1 MSQATGTSV
10 AVDPPSGVALRTVLD
25 LSSQILSVCDPEGR
39 IVWWNE
45 GFVRALGY
53 GGSEIAGASF
63 LDFVDEEGRAAL
75 RSAGLA
81 AGAPRRGASTTS
93 SEVTGAVA
101 RVQRRDGE
109 WRSVE
114 WTIRV
119 DSSKGLVFLAGRDV
133 TERLA
138 AEREAGAGEARLR
151 AILAHSPSA
160 VYVKDLS
167 CRYLLVNEA
176 WAALAGREVQE
187 MIGLSD
193 AECQPANAAAIAEM
207 ELEATDGS
215 ASPTVSSLRLEVP
228 GGPRDLMVVLFP
240 LPGPDGAPY
249 AFCGIAT
256 DVTDRK
262 EIEAA
267 VVERERLLETV
278 LAASPD
284 IISLIDAEGRIGRV
298 SAAEGT
304 MLGHHHAEPTDAE
317 LFALVHPDDFD
328 AVASDFIAMV
338 TGSRNQLHERYR
350 VRHAE
355 GEWVTVDSR
364 AQAIVD
370 EDGTF
375 RGAVVVTRDVT
386 DRLRSEERLEAL
398 REAAEQA
405 SRAKSEFLSRMSHE
419 LRTPLNAILGF
430 SQLLEMDEL
439 PVPQSDAVDHILRAG
454 RHLLEL
460 IDEVLDIARIE
471 SGHLEL
477 AIRPVLV
484 AEVVAEAIGAVRP
497 MADRSEVVVQNAV
510 DPDEGPAVLADR
522 KRLLQVL
529 TNLVSNGVKYNRP
542 GGRVDVAC
550 VPAPEGRVRIAVSDT
565 GQGIAPENLDR
576 VFEPFERLGAAQ
588 AGVEGTGVGLS
599 LARRLVDHMQ
609 GVLEATS
616 VQEVGST
623 FTVELPLAVL
633 PEDEGQGPPRSGV
646 GGGGGPLFRV
656 LLVEE
661 DLTSLELVERVLSR
675 RPGVGVL
682 AAMHGRLA
690 LDLIRQQRPDLV
702 LLDLRLP
709 DMAGGTLLEELG
721 RDPVTAAIPV
731 ALLSDEDS
739 SHQVRR
745 LLGRGVA
752 GQLAK
757 PIDVRALLS
766 LVDAVR
772 AATGR

>member
-1 MSQATGTSV
+1 MSPATGTRV
-10 AVDPPSGVALRTVLD
+10 ALQPPSGVALRTVLD
-25 LSSQILSVCDPEGR
+25 LSSQVLCVCDLDGR

-45 GFVRALGY
+45 GFARVLGY
-53 GGSEIAGASF
+53 GGSEIAGAAL
-63 LDFVDEEGRAAL
+63 LDFVDEGGREAL
-75 RSAGLA
+75 LA
-81 AGAPRRGASTTS
+81 AGLGQSEGHSGPVP
-93 SEVTGAVA
+93 SEVTGALA

-109 WRSVE
+109 LRSVE
-114 WTIRV
+114 WTVRV
-119 DSSKGLVFLAGRDV
+119 DRGRALVFLAGRDV
-133 TERLA
+133 TDRAA
-138 AEREAGAGEARLR
+138 AEQEARVGEARLR

-176 WAALAGREVQE
+176 WADLAGRDVEE
-187 MIGLSD
+187 MIGRTD
-193 AECQPANAAAIAEM
+193 ADCQPANAAAIAEM
-207 ELEATDGS
+207 ELAATTAAGPAVTD
-215 ASPTVSSLRLEVP
+215 LRLATV
-228 GGPRDLMVVLFP
+228 GGQRDLMVVLFP

-249 AFCGIAT
+249 AFCAIAT
-256 DVTDRK
+256 EVTDRK
-262 EIEAA
+262 ELEAA

-278 LAASPD
+278 LTASPD
-284 IISLIDAEGRIGRV
+284 IISLIDAEGRISRV
-298 SAAEGT
+298 SAAAAT
-304 MLGHHHAEPTDAE
+304 MLGHPPTDPSDAA
-317 LFALVHPDDFD
+317 LFGLVHPEDFD

-338 TGSRNQLHERYR
+338 TGSRNHLHARYR
-350 VRHAE
+350 VRNAE
-355 GEWVTVDSR
+355 GAWVTVDSR
-364 AQAIVD
+364 SQAVVD
-370 EDGTF
+370 DDGAF

-386 DRLRSEERLEAL
+386 ERLRSEEHLETL
-398 REAAEQA
+398 RQAAEQA

-439 PVPQSDAVDHILRAG
+439 PVPQSDSVDHILRAG

-484 AEVVAEAIGAVRP
+484 SEVVAEAVGAVRA
-497 MADRSEVVVQNAV
+497 MADRAEVVVQNGV

-522 KRLLQVL
+522 QRLLQVIN
-529 TNLVSNGVKYNRP
+529 NLVSNAVKYNRP
-542 GGRVDVAC
+542 GGRVDVTC
-550 VPAPEGRVRIAVSDT
+550 PHAPEGRVRIAVSDT
-565 GQGIAPENLDR
+565 GQGIAADNLER
-576 VFEPFERLGAAQ
+576 VFEPFERLGAGQ
-588 AGVEGTGVGLS
+588 SGVEGTGVGLS

-609 GVLEATS
+609 GSLEASS
-616 VQEVGST
+616 VPEVGST
-623 FTVELPLAVL
+623 FTVELPLALL
-633 PEDEGQGPPRSGV
+633 PDDHAAGPPR
-646 GGGGGPLFRV
+646 GGAAMGAPSFRV

-661 DLTSLELVERVLSR
+661 NLTSLELVERVLSR

-709 DMAGGTLLEELG
+709 DMAGAALLEELG

-731 ALLSDEDS
+731 ALLSDDES
-739 SHQVRR
+739 GHQVRR

>member
-1 MSQATGTSV
+1 MSPGTGTHV
-10 AVDPPSGVALRTVLD
+10 ALQPPSGVALRAVLD
-25 LSSQILSVCDPEGR
+25 LSSQVLCVCDLEGR

-45 GFVRALGY
+45 GFARVLGY
-53 GGSEIAGASF
+53 GAEEIAGAAL
-63 LDFVDEEGRAAL
+63 LDFADEEGREAL
-75 RSAGLA
+75 LQAGLGASAG
-81 AGAPRRGASTTS
+81 GGVRPAPA
-93 SEVTGAVA
+93 EVSGAVA
-101 RVQRRDGE
+101 RVQRRDGDL
-109 WRSVE
+109 RSVE
-114 WTIRV
+114 WTVRV
-119 DSSKGLVFLAGRDV
+119 DRAKALVFLAGRDV
-133 TERLA
+133 TDRLA
-138 AEREAGAGEARLR
+138 AEQEARVGEARLR

-160 VYVKDLS
+160 VYVKDLA
-167 CRYLLVNEA
+167 CRYLLVNET
-176 WAALAGREVQE
+176 WAGLAGVEAEE
-187 MIGLSD
+187 MIGRTD
-193 AECQPANAAAIAEM
+193 GDCQAANATAIAEM
-207 ELEATDGS
+207 ELQATGAGS
-215 ASPTVSSLRLEVP
+215 TVTGLRLATA

-249 AFCGIAT
+249 AFCAIAT

-262 EIEAA
+262 VLEAA
-267 VVERERLLETV
+267 VEERERLLETV

-284 IISLIDAEGRIGRV
+284 IISLIDEEGRISRV
-298 SAAEGT
+298 SSAEAA
-304 MLGHHHAEPTDAE
+304 MLGHRHSDPSDTEI
-317 LFALVHPDDFD
+317 FALVHPEDFD
-328 AVASDFIAMV
+328 AVASDFIAMM
-338 TGSRNQLHERYR
+338 TGARNHLHERYR

-364 AQAIVD
+364 AQAVVD
-370 EDGTF
+370 EDGAF

-386 DRLRSEERLEAL
+386 DRLRSEERLESA
-398 REAAEQA
+398 RRAAEQA

-439 PVPQSDAVDHILRAG
+439 PVPQSDSVDHILRAG

-477 AIRPVLV
+477 AVRPVLV
-484 AEVVAEAIGAVRP
+484 SEVVAEAVGAVRA
-497 MADRSEVVVQNAV
+497 MAERAEVSVQNGV
-510 DPDEGPAVLADR
+510 DPDDGLAVLADR
-522 KRLLQVL
+522 QRLLQVL
-529 TNLVSNGVKYNRP
+529 NDLVSNAVKYNRP
-542 GGRVDVAC
+542 GGRVDVSC
-550 VPAPEGRVRIAVSDT
+550 VPAPDGRVRIAVSDT
-565 GQGIAPENLDR
+565 GQGIAPENLER
-576 VFEPFERLGAAQ
+576 VFEPFERLGAGQ
-588 AGVEGTGVGLS
+588 SGVEGTGVGLS

-609 GVLEATS
+609 GSLEATS
-616 VQEVGST
+616 VPGVGST
-623 FTVELPLAVL
+623 FTVELPLAIL
-633 PEDEGQGPPRSGV
+633 PDGRPEGPTRGGLGPGAPS
-646 GGGGGPLFRV
+646 FRV

-675 RPGVGVL
+675 RPGIGVL

-709 DMAGGTLLEELG
+709 DMAGAALLEELG
-721 RDPVTAAIPV
+721 RDPLTAAIPV
-731 ALLSDEDS
+731 ALLTDEAS